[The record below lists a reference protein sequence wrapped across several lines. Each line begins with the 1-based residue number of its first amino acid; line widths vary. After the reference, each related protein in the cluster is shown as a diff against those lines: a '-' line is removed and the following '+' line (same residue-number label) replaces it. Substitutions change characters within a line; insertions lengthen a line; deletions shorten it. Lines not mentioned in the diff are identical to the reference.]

1 MKHEEVRKT
10 GRGQKRKF
18 GIFVGLYIAYLLA
31 GVLLVVTNVH
41 CREDL
46 PLYII
51 GGVIATVCLAA
62 VGVYESELRRRMMRR
77 GR

>member
-1 MKHEEVRKT
+1 MSYEEMKKT
-10 GRGQKRKF
+10 EREQKRKF
-18 GIFVGLYIAYLLA
+18 GILLALYIAYLLA

-51 GGVIATVCLAA
+51 GGVIATVCLVADA
-62 VGVYESELRRRMMRR
+62 VYESELRRQLHRR
-77 GR
+77 DH

>member
-1 MKHEEVRKT
+1 MSNEEMRKT
-10 GRGQKRKF
+10 EREQKRKF
-18 GIFVGLYIAYLLA
+18 GILIGLYIAYLLA

-51 GGVIATVCLAA
+51 GGVIR
-62 VGVYESELRRRMMRR
+62 SEERR
-77 GR
+77 

>member
-1 MKHEEVRKT
+1 MSYEEMKKT
-10 GRGQKRKF
+10 EREQKRKF
-18 GIFVGLYIAYLLA
+18 GILLALYIAYLLA

-51 GGVIATVCLAA
+51 GGVIATVCLVA
-62 VGVYESELRRRMMRR
+62 VGVYESKLRRQLHRR
-77 GR
+77 DR

>member
-1 MKHEEVRKT
+1 MNYEEMKKTERARK
-10 GRGQKRKF
+10 RRF
-18 GIFVGLYIAYLLA
+18 GILLGLYVAYLLA

-51 GGVIATVCLAA
+51 GGVIATVCLVADA
-62 VGVYESELRRRMMRR
+62 VYESKLRRQFHRR
-77 GR
+77 DR

>member
-1 MKHEEVRKT
+1 MSYEEMKKT
-10 GRGQKRKF
+10 EREQKRKF
-18 GIFVGLYIAYLLA
+18 GILLALYIAYLLA

-51 GGVIATVCLAA
+51 GGIIATVCVAA
-62 VGVYESELRRRMMRR
+62 VGVYESELRRQLHRR
-77 GR
+77 NS

>member
-1 MKHEEVRKT
+1 MSYEEMKKT
-10 GRGQKRKF
+10 EREQKRKF
-18 GIFVGLYIAYLLA
+18 SILLALYIAYLLA

-51 GGVIATVCLAA
+51 GGVIATVCVAA
-62 VGVYESELRRRMMRR
+62 VGVYESELRRQLHRR
-77 GR
+77 DH